1 MKASTISRIGQQIRH
16 RQFIIYFTLFI
27 LYFLPI
33 RAQPPIRE
41 QLAGTWIGVHSEWDT
56 DFVCPLPTYI
66 HLNAD
71 SVYVLGMVDKSA
83 EPVRSTWAIR
93 GNSVRLDTIH
103 YAPGLVR
110 IQGDLLR
117 IGTYYPM
124 ILRRFNNVPLDSA
137 SVNRQLTGKV
147 WQSDSL
153 VVTLY
158 ANGRVSLENR
168 LTKQRTVHFWQ
179 LVSFGQ
185 SVFVVIRGN
194 QYNRDSGYKPMWQL
208 TDFSANQWKA
218 IGWNGRNVGTENFR
232 LVRALTPGDSCRPGG
247 FQTCDNC
254 FRRMW
259 YDISLSHSY
268 RWFELKQRVTN
279 RYVPVSVPGQSG
291 LVRIRLVINC
301 EGEMGQPE
309 IAGFGEDY
317 CPKPFDTRL
326 TDQLLALCREQ
337 VATDPSLR
345 ISGQPDARPQDAA
358 VSITFRLKDGRITD
372 ILP

>member
-1 MKASTISRIGQQIRH
+1 MSQLRGYQLVIHCALTILHYS
-16 RQFIIYFTLFI
+16 FIN
-27 LYFLPI
+27 
-33 RAQPPIRE
+33 AQPPTRE
-41 QLAGTWIGVHSEWDT
+41 QLTGTWIGVHSEWDA

-71 SVYVLGMVDKSA
+71 GVYVLGMVDKSA
-83 EPVRSTWAIR
+83 EPIRSTWAIQ
-93 GNSVRLDTIH
+93 GDSVRLDTIR
-103 YAPGLVR
+103 YAPGLVQ
-110 IQGDLLR
+110 IQDDLLR

-124 ILRRFNNVPLDSA
+124 VFRRFNNVPLDSA

-153 VVTLY
+153 IVTLY

-168 LTKQRTVHFWQ
+168 LTKQRTAHFWQ
-179 LVSFGQ
+179 LAAFRQ
-185 SVFVVIRGN
+185 SVFLVIRGN
-194 QYNRDSGYKPMWQL
+194 QHNRDSGYKPMWQL
-208 TDFSANQWKA
+208 TGSSANQWQA
-218 IGWNGRNVGTENFR
+218 IGWNGRNVATETFR
-232 LVRALTPGDSCRPGG
+232 LVRALTPGDSCRPSG

-259 YDISLSHSY
+259 YNVSLSHSY
-268 RWFELKQRVTN
+268 RLFELKQRVTN

-291 LVRIRLVINC
+291 LVRIRLVVNC
-301 EGEMGQPE
+301 AGEMGRPE
-309 IAGFGEDY
+309 VAGFGEDY
-317 CPKPFDTRL
+317 CPKLFDVRL

-337 VATDPSLR
+337 VATDASLR

-358 VSITFRLKDGRITD
+358 VSITFRLKDGHVTD